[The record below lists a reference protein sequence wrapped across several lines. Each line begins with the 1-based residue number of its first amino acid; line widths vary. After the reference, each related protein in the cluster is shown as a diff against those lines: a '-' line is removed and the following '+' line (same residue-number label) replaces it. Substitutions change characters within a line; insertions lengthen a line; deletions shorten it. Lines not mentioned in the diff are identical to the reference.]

1 VKSSEIT
8 QLSLFQALKL
18 KGWFWENKC
27 FYPPN
32 KTFWFEGDDLV
43 LPNSR
48 DVLSRHY
55 KKRKADLEKTQQI
68 ERLRPDKEQFQK
80 LIADMS
86 GLVQTLKELLIE
98 N

>member
-1 VKSSEIT
+1 M
-8 QLSLFQALKL
+8 
-18 KGWFWENKC
+18 
-27 FYPPN
+27 
-32 KTFWFEGDDLV
+32 
-43 LPNSR
+43 
-48 DVLSRHY
+48 
-55 KKRKADLEKTQQI
+55 KADLEKTQQI